1 MRGGPSFRL
10 PGPEHIGGWIGLA
23 VMLALVLHLVLF
35 FTLGQIRVVLGLA
48 PEPVV
53 VDGISMEQVEVAPP
67 FDEAPEE
74 TPPESPPKESA
85 ALLEEIDLLDIMPKD
100 TELDIRPDVLNPEIA
115 LRAQTPALAGELLGE
130 TFEPV
135 AGPMVAAEID
145 KLGRMDESLTSDA
158 GEVIVDPGA
167 ARADLL
173 DPDDFNEQLIKK
185 GAEGAGKNGVLE
197 GFTSIDDMLNLPGN
211 ALTNTK
217 GMIGSD
223 LLFDYNSP
231 VLRESAKVSLMKVAL
246 LLDRNPELFCL
257 IDGHTDLFGGD
268 EFNLDLSRKR
278 AEAVRGYL
286 VGTLRF
292 ESARI
297 VVRGRGKAEPL
308 VKTGS
313 VDEQALNRRV
323 EIKMRSQLPSDEPL
337 LVKPR
342 RTPTAAELGTP
353 PVAKPVTEPV
363 GEVPREIPPV
373 APVLAPQPRRAL
385 PVEEP
390 APLRAQPVEEAA
402 PLRAQPVEEAR
413 PARALRVEEEPARAL
428 PVDEPPAARALP
440 VDEEEP

>member
-1 MRGGPSFRL
+1 
-10 PGPEHIGGWIGLA
+10 
-23 VMLALVLHLVLF
+23 
-35 FTLGQIRVVLGLA
+35 
-48 PEPVV
+48 
-53 VDGISMEQVEVAPP
+53 
-67 FDEAPEE
+67 
-74 TPPESPPKESA
+74 
-85 ALLEEIDLLDIMPKD
+85 
-100 TELDIRPDVLNPEIA
+100 
-115 LRAQTPALAGELLGE
+115 
-130 TFEPV
+130 
-135 AGPMVAAEID
+135 
-145 KLGRMDESLTSDA
+145 
-158 GEVIVDPGA
+158 
-167 ARADLL
+167 L